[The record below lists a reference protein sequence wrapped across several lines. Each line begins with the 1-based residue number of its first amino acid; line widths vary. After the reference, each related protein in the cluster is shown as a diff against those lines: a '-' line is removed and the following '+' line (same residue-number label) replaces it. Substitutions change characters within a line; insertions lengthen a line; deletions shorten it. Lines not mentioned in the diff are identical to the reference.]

1 MTTRVPLNNGDN
13 WADLKT
19 IPELTGADQDAV
31 FDVYDRLLEG
41 KPQAE
46 PQPDPAN
53 PAVMLPA
60 PRPRFSN
67 KDGRDLRDAVLG
79 VVITAWSFDQ
89 IPLPYTPEARRQ
101 LPLPACNALY
111 KAVDPLQDALLGIEK
126 DEDPKADGP
135 SPGSDGSTGTSLAST
150 ESPLPAPPEAQ

>member
-1 MTTRVPLNNGDN
+1 MTTRVSLDDGGN

-31 FDVYDRLLEG
+31 FDMHDRIMET

-53 PAVMLPA
+53 PAQMLPA

-79 VVITAWSFDQ
+79 VVITAWSFED
-89 IPLPYTPEARRQ
+89 IPLPFTAEARRH
-101 LPLPACNALY
+101 LPLAACNALY
-111 KAVDPLQDALLGIEK
+111 RAVDPIQDALLGIGS
-126 DEDPKADGP
+126 DEAPKADGP
-135 SPGSDGSTGTSLAST
+135 SPGSDGSTDTSPEST
-150 ESPLPAPPEAQ
+150 ENPLQEPAGAQ